1 MLGHFALGDDA
12 AFVGVHKLDRLLD
25 RDDVPRVVSV
35 DVIDESGQC
44 RRLARAGRARD
55 QDESAAQVAK
65 LPNDCRNAKLGE

>member
-1 MLGHFALGDDA
+1 M
-12 AFVGVHKLDRLLD
+12 VHELDRLLD
-25 RDDVPRVVSV
+25 RDDVPRVVGV